1 MSYTLYA
8 ALVPTSI
15 HILGNLAKNLDKAAA
30 HAAEQDLDPATLV
43 NARFAPDMFPL
54 SRQVQQ
60 SCDTVKKAVGR
71 LTAGDP
77 PVFEDN
83 ETTLVQLQVRIAK
96 TIDYLKSVPESAF
109 NLSEERALKIPM
121 GPELMLDFTGQN
133 YVNQWVL
140 PNFYFHV
147 TTAYDLL
154 RHHGVALGKRDFLG

>member
-15 HILGNLAKNLDKAAA
+15 HILGNLAKNLDKAAT

-43 NARFAPDMFPL
+43 NARLAPDMFPL
-54 SRQVQQ
+54 SRQVQIA
-60 SCDTVKKAVGR
+60 CDMVKKAVGR

-77 PVFEDN
+77 PAFEDT
-83 ETTLVQLQVRIAK
+83 ETTLAELQTRIAK
-96 TIDYLKSVPESAF
+96 TIDYIKSVPESAYVGT
-109 NLSEERALKIPM
+109 EERALKIPM
-121 GPELMLDFTGQN
+121 GPEILLDFTGQN

-147 TTAYDLL
+147 TTAYDLM
-154 RHHGVALGKRDFLG
+154 RSHGVALGKRDFLG